1 MAATVD
7 VRLSQGTVRG
17 TRGRAVSRFGAI
29 PYACPPVGALR
40 FQPPQPVPPRGLIDA
55 TAPGPG
61 TIAPQLPARLRDAMG
76 DLEGTQSEDC
86 LHLTIWT
93 PAADR
98 ARRPVV
104 VWIHGGAWQSG
115 AGALPW
121 YDGARLA
128 EEGDVVV
135 VAINYRLGAPGWL
148 CLPGLTANLGLL
160 DQEAAIDWVVRHIDA
175 FGGDPDRI
183 TAMGQSAGATCI
195 AALCGRKP
203 RFRRAILQSGA
214 LGRGFRSLEDAHAL
228 GALFLEAAGASDVD
242 TLRGLPMDRLLAAQQ
257 APALQAALSA
267 GTYAG
272 PLFTVV
278 ADGEVLPGDANAR
291 MAEWAGAC
299 DVLIGTTRDEM
310 AAFPGYGTDEDSR
323 AAGEAVFGA
332 RSRLWAGDARRAGR
346 QAWLYRVDFAPTAR
360 FGACHCMELPMV
372 FGTLDAFASAP
383 MLAGADPGRLRDLS
397 ARMRAAWLRFI
408 RGEAPGWDAA
418 PAMQSL
424 D

>member
-1 MAATVD
+1 
-7 VRLSQGTVRG
+7 
-17 TRGRAVSRFGAI
+17 
-29 PYACPPVGALR
+29 
-40 FQPPQPVPPRGLIDA
+40 
-55 TAPGPG
+55 
-61 TIAPQLPARLRDAMG
+61 
-76 DLEGTQSEDC
+76 
-86 LHLTIWT
+86 
-93 PAADR
+93 
-98 ARRPVV
+98 
-104 VWIHGGAWQSG
+104 
-115 AGALPW
+115 
-121 YDGARLA
+121 
-128 EEGDVVV
+128 
-135 VAINYRLGAPGWL
+135 
-148 CLPGLTANLGLL
+148 
-160 DQEAAIDWVVRHIDA
+160 
-175 FGGDPDRI
+175 
-183 TAMGQSAGATCI
+183 
-195 AALCGRKP
+195 
-203 RFRRAILQSGA
+203 
-214 LGRGFRSLEDAHAL
+214 
-228 GALFLEAAGASDVD
+228 
-242 TLRGLPMDRLLAAQQ
+242 MDRLLAAQQ